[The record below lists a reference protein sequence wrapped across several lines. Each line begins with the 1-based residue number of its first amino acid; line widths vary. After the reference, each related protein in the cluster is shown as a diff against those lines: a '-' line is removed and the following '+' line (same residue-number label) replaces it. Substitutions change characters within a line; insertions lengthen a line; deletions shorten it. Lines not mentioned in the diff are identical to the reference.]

1 MWGHCAFRPLRRLFD
16 LLYLDGL
23 AFAITISI
31 MPQLTNHQSFHCWS
45 ISFFQFLL
53 NSKVVTGRLVKPSDR
68 GWLVQ
73 PYDRR
78 RKQENIE
85 DELILNVVDVDKGKG
100 ARVSKK
106 SNGNNGNGG
115 QSKILSQNSNNSHS
129 DGSNSFEN
137 EAAVASGRS
146 RKSTGKGSSS
156 SSEEGRAAN
165 HANTRSK
172 KRKSDVT
179 DDSDRPK
186 QQSRKTVTFKE
197 GNYGRQSSSTSK
209 SPDNTDTKNNNN
221 NGGKAKRATRIGTR
235 SSTRN
240 SGEIELFPLSLPVKK
255 GNNNNSKSKK
265 KKVYKGK
272 KIDGDENVTV
282 VKMLTGTLYLY
293 RGERPRAEFVRFKW
307 LLLVF

>member
-1 MWGHCAFRPLRRLFD
+1 MKPKAVRRSSRSTSGRRGAAPAASAYSAGD
-16 LLYLDGL
+16 
-23 AFAITISI
+23 
-31 MPQLTNHQSFHCWS
+31 HVE
-45 ISFFQFLL
+45 FLL

-68 GWLVQ
+68 GWLIQ

-85 DELILNVVDVDKGKG
+85 EELILDVIDVDKAKG
-100 ARVSKK
+100 AKVSKK
-106 SNGNNGNGG
+106 SNGNNGG

-129 DGSNSFEN
+129 DGSNSFEY
-137 EAAVASGRS
+137 EAAGASSRS

-186 QQSRKTVTFKE
+186 QQARKTVTFME
-197 GNYGRQSSSTSK
+197 GNYGRQSSSSSK
-209 SPDNTDTKNNNN
+209 SPDNSVIKNNNS
-221 NGGKAKRATRIGTR
+221 NGNKAKWTTRIGTR

-240 SGEIELFPLSLPVKK
+240 SGELELFPLSLPVKK
-255 GNNNNSKSKK
+255 NNNNNNNSKSRH

-272 KIDGDENVTV
+272 KIDKNENVTV

-293 RGERPRAEFVRFKW
+293 RGERPRAEFVRFK
-307 LLLVF
+307 